1 MSKNLIKGLIGLIRP
16 LNCFMAALAV
26 PAAFLF
32 LVGVNRIQAFSKEM
46 VLGAVVVFFMCAGG
60 NALNDLIDSRIDR
73 INKPSRPIPSR
84 MVTKNQTLLFSLS
97 LFLISITTA
106 YSISRTVLISVI
118 AGSMLLA
125 FYDLFSKYLGILG
138 NVIVAVI
145 LGAPFVV
152 MGMVS
157 GEVHKSI
164 LLAIAASSII
174 FGRELIKSIEDVKG
188 DSVIGTH
195 SFPAKYGRK
204 KTASMASLSLV
215 IGSIALVYL
224 RTYYSMVYIVIL
236 LFALYKFMGPVLQ
249 PLRMTARK
257 AGSFSKD
264 IKTGIMIVLL
274 AVVCGS
280 LF

>member
-1 MSKNLIKGLIGLIRP
+1 MSKNLVRGLVALIRP

-26 PAAFLF
+26 PATFLF
-32 LVGVNRIQAFSKEM
+32 LAGVNRIQAFSKEM
-46 VLGAVVVFFMCAGG
+46 ILGSLVVFFMCAGG
-60 NALNDLIDSRIDR
+60 NALNDLVDSRIDR
-73 INKPSRPIPSR
+73 INKPARPIPSR
-84 MVTKNQTLLFSLS
+84 MVTKNQTLLFSFS
-97 LFLISITTA
+97 LFLV
-106 YSISRTVLISVI
+106 SISAASAISKIVLISVV

-145 LGAPFVV
+145 LGAPFIV
-152 MGMVS
+152 MGLIS

-164 LLAIAASSII
+164 LVAIAAGSII

-188 DSVIGTH
+188 DSIIGIH
-195 SFPAKYGRK
+195 SFPAKYGKK
-204 KTASMASLSLV
+204 KTASIASLSLI

-224 RTYYSMVYIVIL
+224 RTYYNAAYIIVL

-249 PLRMTARK
+249 PLRMTTKK
-257 AGSFSKD
+257 AGGYSKN
-264 IKTGIMIVLL
+264 IKAGIIIVIL
-274 AVVCGS
+274 AVVLGS